1 MSLSYFVRAECV
13 VLALLCLTITSEG
26 RKYSNPVYP
35 KDWPDPTV
43 WRADDGLFY
52 STSTGQ
58 NHTRPLL
65 CSKNLVDWEYS
76 DIIPFDET
84 VMAHLRELGVHR
96 WAPDL
101 AVVNGCRIL
110 YFSVLNNAR
119 DSKIVALRET
129 DKPGHFEYVGV
140 VTDSN
145 HTGIPD
151 TIDPEVIT
159 DPTTGK
165 VWMFFGSIGRMHRV
179 QLTQDG
185 TRVAD
190 DAEYEVVA
198 GLCGKDCPS
207 RSQVFEGAY
216 LHFHDGWWYLFVSS
230 GWYNNHTY
238 QIKVGRSRTLEGEFV
253 GKDGRRMKDG
263 WAIPILCSEK
273 GDYFFGPGHNAEI
286 FTDKK
291 GQDWILYHCHVGD
304 EKPKARPMMLQRIF
318 WGEDGWPYFKQGR
331 PSLWGNFTKFQ

>member
-1 MSLSYFVRAECV
+1 
-13 VLALLCLTITSEG
+13 
-26 RKYSNPVYP
+26 
-35 KDWPDPTV
+35 
-43 WRADDGLFY
+43 
-52 STSTGQ
+52 
-58 NHTRPLL
+58 
-65 CSKNLVDWEYS
+65 
-76 DIIPFDET
+76 
-84 VMAHLRELGVHR
+84 
-96 WAPDL
+96 
-101 AVVNGCRIL
+101 
-110 YFSVLNNAR
+110 
-119 DSKIVALRET
+119 
-129 DKPGHFEYVGV
+129 
-140 VTDSN
+140 
-145 HTGIPD
+145 
-151 TIDPEVIT
+151 
-159 DPTTGK
+159 
-165 VWMFFGSIGRMHRV
+165 MHRV

-198 GLCGKDCPS
+198 GLCDKDCPS

-230 GWYNNHTY
+230 GWYANHTY

-263 WAIPILCSEK
+263 LATPILCSEK

-291 GQDWILYHCHVGD
+291 GQDWILYHCHVGN